1 MHGASDS
8 RDLALY
14 GNSHEIGQNKNR
26 PVTPKVDLKTQYNQN
41 LFRSFE

>member
-14 GNSHEIGQNKNR
+14 GKSHETGQNENR
-26 PVTPKVDLKTQYNQN
+26 FVTPKVDLKT
-41 LFRSFE
+41 